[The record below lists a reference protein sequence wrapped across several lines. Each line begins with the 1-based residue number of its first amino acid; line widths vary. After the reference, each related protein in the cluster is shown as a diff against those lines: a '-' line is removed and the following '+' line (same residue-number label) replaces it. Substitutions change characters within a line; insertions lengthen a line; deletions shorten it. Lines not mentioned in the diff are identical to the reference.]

1 MIKVLNIIAGTA
13 VDGPGLRTSIY
24 FSGCTHQC
32 EGCHNPQSWDF
43 NAGKDMTEEEI
54 IDIVEEN
61 GFNVTFTGGDPMCRA
76 AALVP
81 LAKELKSRGYNI
93 WCYTGYTFE
102 QLAAIPECMELA
114 SFVDVIVD
122 GPYVNS
128 LRDISLRFRG
138 SSNQRLID
146 VHRSTKGDIVLWDD
160 NM

>member
-1 MIKVLNIIAGTA
+1 MIKVLDIIAGTA

-93 WCYTGYTFE
+93 WCYTGYTFG
-102 QLAAIPECMELA
+102 AAGGHSRMHGTGILCRCHCRRSVCKLTEGYFP
-114 SFVDVIVD
+114 SFQRIIQ
-122 GPYVNS
+122 PTSYRRAPVNKRRYCA
-128 LRDISLRFRG
+128 LG
-138 SSNQRLID
+138 
-146 VHRSTKGDIVLWDD
+146 
-160 NM
+160 